1 MANGIYNAL
10 SGAVTQARV
19 LDVVSNNL
27 ANINT
32 PGYKAGRVAFQ
43 EVLTKAAAGGGPKLD
58 SYVRE
63 AEVRMDL
70 RPGALRPTDRKLDVA
85 LEGKGYLCVQDGARE
100 LYTRGGA
107 MRLRGDGVVT
117 DGGGMPVLAKGGS
130 PLRLSPGTDIS
141 RVLIDSAGAVS
152 SEGLPLGNLK
162 VVEFSKPQDL
172 QRQGA
177 NRFTAPAKAGA
188 AQAATATGVRQGFL
202 ESSNLNLVRGISSMI
217 VASRTYEA
225 FHRVISTFREVDS
238 KVVNTLGSEK

>member
-27 ANINT
+27 ANVNT
-32 PGYKAGRVAFQ
+32 PGYKAGRIAFQ
-43 EVLTKAAAGGGPKLD
+43 EVLTKATAGGGAKLD

-63 AEVRMDL
+63 AEVRMDM

-85 LEGKGYLCVQDGARE
+85 LEGQGFLCLQDGTRE
-100 LYTRGGA
+100 LYTRGGGL
-107 MRLRGDGVVT
+107 RLRGDGVIT
-117 DGGGMPVLAKGGS
+117 DTGGLPVLAKGGS
-130 PLRLSPGTDIS
+130 PLRLTPGTDIS
-141 RVLIDSAGAVS
+141 RVRIDSAGGVS
-152 SEGLPLGNLK
+152 SEGLPVGKLK
-162 VVEFSKPQDL
+162 VVEFAKPQAL

-177 NRFTAPAKAGA
+177 NHFSAPAKAGV
-188 AQAATATGVRQGFL
+188 QAATATGVRQGFL
-202 ESSNLNLVRGISSMI
+202 ESANLNLVRGISSMI

-238 KVVNTLGSEK
+238 RVVNDLGSDR